1 MSVSHYA
8 MPGTFSQLYIHLV
21 FAVKGRQNLI
31 RNEWKDDL
39 YKYISGIIKA
49 KKHKSIII
57 NGMPDHVHI
66 FLGLSPSTNISDLVR
81 EIKTNTTRFINSKN
95 YLTSKFCWQEGY
107 GAFSYSQS
115 HIGNLYNYIFNQ
127 EHHHRHRSFKQEYI
141 GFLEKFEINYD
152 SRFLF
157 DWID

>member
-1 MSVSHYA
+1 MRKPLFNARHVFSVIH
-8 MPGTFSQLYIHLV
+8 HLV

-66 FLGLSPSTNISDLVR
+66 FVGLNPSTNISDLVR
-81 EIKTNTTRFINSKN
+81 EIKTNTTRFINSKS
-95 YLTSKFCWQEGY
+95 YLSAKFCRQEGY

-115 HIGNLYNYIFNQ
+115 HIGHLYNYIFNQ
-127 EHHHRHRSFKQEYI
+127 EHHHRHRSFKEEYI
-141 GFLEKFEINYD
+141 AFLEKFEINYD